1 MNSTLWLLAFLI
13 AGLGLCGLSYVMG
26 KLIADRWDDA
36 DATQQPASNAPYY
49 RTADELAMR
58 RDLRKLRA
66 LANADTNL
74 TATATAKACTRNCNQ
89 GRCCTCSHL
98 GKTS

>member
-13 AGLGLCGLSYVMG
+13 FGLLLCGLSFVMG
-26 KLIADRWDDA
+26 KLIADRLDDA
-36 DATQQPASNAPYY
+36 DATQQPASNAPY

-58 RDLRKLRA
+58 RDLRKLRER
-66 LANADTNL
+66 ANA
-74 TATATAKACTRNCNQ
+74 TASACTRDCNQ
-89 GRCCTCSHL
+89 GRCCTCSQL